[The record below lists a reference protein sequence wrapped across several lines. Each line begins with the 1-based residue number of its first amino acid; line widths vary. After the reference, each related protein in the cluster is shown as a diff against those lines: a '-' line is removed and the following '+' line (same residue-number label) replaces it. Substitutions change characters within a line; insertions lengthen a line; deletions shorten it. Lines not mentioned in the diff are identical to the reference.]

1 MGELVGIAA
10 VGAWMA
16 REYPY
21 KPIALIQAW
30 WYTITRVICC
40 SEGGRGRVRVAVA
53 VLLSPCCCC
62 CCARLPSH
70 SHLYCNRVLTRA
82 ISTAA
87 NRPRP

>member
-16 REYPY
+16 REYTY

-40 SEGGRGRVRVAVA
+40 SEGGRGGSEW
-53 VLLSPCCCC
+53 LWLCC
-62 CCARLPSH
+62 
-70 SHLYCNRVLTRA
+70 
-82 ISTAA
+82 
-87 NRPRP
+87 